1 MDVKEDS
8 VKFRTIQFRGIPYL
22 REKSFVK
29 YRKKMEPRC
38 PHKSRIL
45 KCKECTGVFC
55 VNCIQLE
62 KHSCTKM
69 QQRIQNEK
77 DILKKNLVK
86 VVATKIAP
94 I

>member
-1 MDVKEDS
+1 M
-8 VKFRTIQFRGIPYL
+8 
-22 REKSFVK
+22 K

-45 KCKECTGVFC
+45 KCKECTGMFC

-69 QQRIQNEK
+69 QQRIRDEK
-77 DILKKNLVK
+77 DTLEKNLVK
-86 VVATKIAP
+86 VVAAKVMP

>member
-1 MDVKEDS
+1 
-8 VKFRTIQFRGIPYL
+8 
-22 REKSFVK
+22 
-29 YRKKMEPRC
+29 
-38 PHKSRIL
+38 
-45 KCKECTGVFC
+45 VFC